1 MDRFKKLHY
10 AWKVVIACIFIKI
23 GTGGATACC
32 MSSFVTPIV
41 TELGCKVSELTLY
54 TSINAITMALLY
66 TTAARVIGRRK
77 IGLIMGVA
85 SCGEVLGILLMAFYR
100 EVHLFYISGALIGAS
115 QAFNG
120 FVALPIIINMWF
132 KKKSGMVLGTVT
144 AVGSGASVLYGLLS
158 GQLITSFGWRTSYLI
173 LAAMAFILT
182 VPVVFRYIRKPD
194 EVGVAPYGAEESQET
209 GEAGNASDD
218 DGHSLTKKQAFRM
231 PMTWIAWIS
240 CILFSYGCGV
250 AYYVATFSTM
260 ELGQSTNFGAR
271 AYMMLSL
278 GAILSSL
285 VTGKINDR
293 YGVRAGLVW
302 GMVTTVAGYAAM
314 FLSFSK
320 PAFVYPAIFIV
331 GLGSC
336 MYMVQCPLM
345 ARSIVGTKHYPEI
358 WSLMMMA
365 NSLIGGGLYSTIG
378 LFYDNTGTYR
388 GAFVMAMI
396 LYVAASLLGILAV
409 RMSDNMKKQINETV

>member
-144 AVGSGASVLYGLLS
+144 AIGSGASVLYGLLS

-194 EVGVAPYGAEESQET
+194 EVGVAPYGAEEPQET

-240 CILFSYGCGV
+240 CILFSGTCAAPV
-250 AYYVATFSTM
+250 LPEMRAQNAQHLRTDDPA
-260 ELGQSTNFGAR
+260 FGAHGGPAASPIVAVPIIGRFHGVLRGGVPHGSIR
-271 AYMMLSL
+271 A
-278 GAILSSL
+278 
-285 VTGKINDR
+285 N
-293 YGVRAGLVW
+293 GLV
-302 GMVTTVAGYAAM
+302 
-314 FLSFSK
+314 SHRQIK
-320 PAFVYPAIFIV
+320 DV
-331 GLGSC
+331 GLGDQRHLGDAHVEADIPLLQICHDAVGSAEAERAPPAENNG
-336 MYMVQCPLM
+336 MDSLSSGQRVQ
-345 ARSIVGTKHYPEI
+345 
-358 WSLMMMA
+358 
-365 NSLIGGGLYSTIG
+365 
-378 LFYDNTGTYR
+378 
-388 GAFVMAMI
+388 
-396 LYVAASLLGILAV
+396 
-409 RMSDNMKKQINETV
+409 